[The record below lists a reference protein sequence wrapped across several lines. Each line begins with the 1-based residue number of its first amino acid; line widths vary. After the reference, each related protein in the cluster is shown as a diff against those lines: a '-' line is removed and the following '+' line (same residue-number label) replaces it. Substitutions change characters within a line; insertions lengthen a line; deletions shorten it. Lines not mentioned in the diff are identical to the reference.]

1 MYSARLEAWCS
12 TASSICLPP
21 IIGRQ
26 KGLLHSPWPIYVK
39 ARQRRQRRK
48 RVLPPL
54 FHIAAERPSGC
65 KLEPWLLFRTSRPGS
80 QAGRLPPNH
89 PTNLPA
95 HQAAGSPGGRA
106 GRQPAH
112 DPPNPPARHSGSRP
126 AKSPR
131 PHADPTPGHPGRQ
144 PPSQAASPP
153 ATCPANQPP
162 VQAASKTAR
171 LPSSPPFRVPVRQA
185 VGEPAARPA
194 AEVTD
199 KPAIQ
204 PSRPRSSLHS
214 KLLRSPALRSMHAGS
229 LVRAL
234 CIRPLE
240 LR

>member
-1 MYSARLEAWCS
+1 MPATYYRPAEGVIAHPLAHIRESLT
-12 TASSICLPP
+12 TATTP
-21 IIGRQ
+21 
-26 KGLLHSPWPIYVK
+26 K
-39 ARQRRQRRK
+39 ART
-48 RVLPPL
+48 PAIIP
-54 FHIAAERPSGC
+54 HCGGEAERLQARAVVALSYQPARQPG
-65 KLEPWLLFRTSRPGS
+65 RP
-80 QAGRLPPNH
+80 ATTEPPNQSAS
-89 PTNLPA
+89 T
-95 HQAAGSPGGRA
+95 PGGRLTRRS
-106 GRQPAH
+106 GRQAASAR
-112 DPPNPPARHSGSRP
+112 PPQPSGTSLRQPPGQ
-126 AKSPR
+126 SPR

-185 VGEPAARPA
+185 VREPAARPA